1 MPERFGEVV
10 IDRKVSSWGPP
21 LNGSRVKRV
30 SREKM
35 PRFASHWKYLLPD
48 TQPSFLPFG
57 SSSTTP
63 AHSPGAKCV
72 SPMYWMCPGRMPPT
86 HTRWP
91 IMKLSVS
98 WVRITLWSAVG
109 FGERRRRRK
118 GKSQFNEWATNS
130 DYWSNELW
138 KAIGN
143 NTLWLYFIIHNRS
156 RQLEETEMRTSATNM
171 LYLPELLRLPV
182 ASQYKSEPR
191 DPSAQHQA
199 GRTTNSTWRVGV

>member
-118 GKSQFNEWATNS
+118 GKSQFNNKQWLRVRMS
-130 DYWSNELW
+130 FGKLS
-138 KAIGN
+138 AIILYDFILLFTIAVGN
-143 NTLWLYFIIHNRS
+143 
-156 RQLEETEMRTSATNM
+156 
-171 LYLPELLRLPV
+171 
-182 ASQYKSEPR
+182 
-191 DPSAQHQA
+191 
-199 GRTTNSTWRVGV
+199 